1 LSIKATVPSTYKCLL
16 IFTNE
21 WVAIGGGDFDLESIM
36 ATAAGSA
43 RGADQPEGGRHPPVA
58 ERSIVEP
65 GRSLR
70 WPLEI
75 RAGHKLHV
83 FAVVAAALAILFS
96 IHWFSTRNLVS
107 ADNAFLDGDVV
118 QISPKIAGSVLSVN
132 VTDNQL
138 VRRGDILVT
147 LDTREYQV
155 AVESAKA
162 MLDDAAAQL
171 QAAKANRELTD
182 QAAAEARPLQRDVGL
197 APGATAETETKLVA
211 VIRQAGVQ
219 SAEAKVE
226 AARATREQAELNLAD
241 TAIAAPVD
249 GIVTRRR
256 VNVGNQVDRH
266 QELMVLVVGT
276 PWVIANFKETQIGR
290 IQPGQPVEITLDA
303 FPGVT
308 FKGHVDSIQRST
320 GARFALLSPENEMS
334 HFVKVVQRVPVKI
347 VFDELPS
354 SSLNVSLGMSVAA
367 TIDVKGD
374 EASRV
379 RP

>member
-1 LSIKATVPSTYKCLL
+1 MMATV
-16 IFTNE
+16 
-21 WVAIGGGDFDLESIM
+21 
-36 ATAAGSA
+36 AGSA
-43 RGADQPEGGRHPPVA
+43 RAADQPEGGGRRAPIP
-58 ERSIVEP
+58 ERSIVEA
-65 GRSLR
+65 GRSSR
-70 WPLEI
+70 WLLEI
-75 RAGHKLHV
+75 RARHKLHV
-83 FAVVAAALAILFS
+83 FAVVVAALAIPFG

-118 QISPKIAGSVLSVN
+118 QISPKIAGSVVSVN

-155 AVESAKA
+155 AVDSAKA

-171 QAAKANRELTD
+171 HVAKANLALTD
-182 QAAAEARPLQRDVGL
+182 PTGSEARPLPRDTGL

-226 AARATREQAELNLAD
+226 AARAALEQAELNLSDA
-241 TAIAAPVD
+241 AVVAPVD

-266 QELMVLVVGT
+266 QELMVLVVGP

-290 IQPGQPVEITLDA
+290 IRPGQPVEITLDA

-308 FKGHVDSIQRST
+308 FKGYVDSIQHST

-334 HFVKVVQRVPVKI
+334 HFIKVVQRVPVKI
-347 VFDELPS
+347 VFDAPPG

-374 EASRV
+374 EALRV
-379 RP
+379 RQ